1 LNLKLEEVITIIKVN
16 IISFKRK
23 KLNCMMMVPPPLR
36 KVGHVVGI
44 FVIIISVF
52 LSGCSKSVEELEDA
66 RDVEGLIAALSSSDA
81 GKRAEAAEALGNIA
95 DTRAIDPLIV
105 TLHDEDPDV
114 RQKSAEA
121 LAKMGNDAT
130 LPLIEVLDDDDWK
143 VRSKVAWALGKLGDR
158 RAVPKLKITMK
169 DEVKDVRQMAVWAV
183 GEIGVETSV
192 IPLLFEALY
201 DESPDVREEARMAIL
216 KIGELAAS
224 DLVAALNHPD
234 PYIRNFSANS
244 LGIIGGKRGAS
255 FEVKKMMAEPLV
267 NALKDENED
276 VRLSVAIALDK
287 LKFIPRNDQEAAWY
301 HNAKRDWDEM
311 VFLGKLA
318 IEPLIL
324 SLKAED
330 DSVKWGAT
338 RALVRI
344 GPDAVDPLI
353 KALDNEDTQIQA
365 AIALEIIGTE
375 KAKKAVDGF
384 VSKYGAD
391 LEYIATN
398 YDQILEEVDVE
409 GYEFLLILA
418 LERHGDIHMLN
429 ALLQSGDEVVID
441 AATFWA
447 ERKGY
452 FVQEEATSWP

>member
-1 LNLKLEEVITIIKVN
+1 
-16 IISFKRK
+16 
-23 KLNCMMMVPPPLR
+23 MMMLTPR
-36 KVGHVVGI
+36 SKIGFGI
-44 FVIIISVF
+44 GILFIIISVS
-52 LSGCSKSVEELEDA
+52 LSGCSKSVEDLEDA

-81 GKRAEAAEALGNIA
+81 TKRAEAAVALGNIA

-105 TLHDEDPDV
+105 ALHDEDPDV

-130 LPLIEVLDDDDWK
+130 LPLIEVLDDEDWK

-158 RAVPKLKITMK
+158 RAIPKLKVTMK
-169 DEVKDVRQMAVWAV
+169 DEVKDVRQMAIWAV

-201 DESPDVREEARMAIL
+201 DEDPDIREEARLAVL

-224 DLVAALNHPD
+224 DLVKALDHSD
-234 PYIRNFSANS
+234 PYIRNFSANA
-244 LGIIGGKRGAS
+244 LGMIGGKRGAS
-255 FEVKKMMAEPLV
+255 FEVKKLMAEPLV
-267 NALKDENED
+267 NTLKDENED
-276 VRLSVAIALDK
+276 VRLTAALSLDK

-301 HNAKRDWDEM
+301 HNAKREWDETA
-311 VFLGKLA
+311 FLGKMA
-318 IEPLIL
+318 IDPLIL
-324 SLKAED
+324 SLKAND
-330 DSVKWGAT
+330 SSVKWGAT

-344 GPDAVDPLI
+344 GPDAVTPLI
-353 KALDNEDTQIQA
+353 KALDDEESQIQA

-375 KAKKAVDGF
+375 QAKSAVDGF
-384 VSKYGAD
+384 VSNYGAD
-391 LEYIATN
+391 LEYIATD
-398 YDQILEEVDVE
+398 YDQILEQVDVE

-418 LERHGDIHMLN
+418 LERHGDVKMLN
-429 ALLQSGDEVVID
+429 ALLQSGNEVVID

-452 FVQEEATSWP
+452 FVQEETTSWP